1 MQKEFKVT
9 VIDTRRC
16 VITVEAKNE
25 QEAQEKALD
34 IVSDA
39 PGDYFEP
46 DYPDYDTEKVVEL
59 QEDS

>member
-1 MQKEFKVT
+1 MQKRFEVT

-25 QEAQEKALD
+25 QEAREKALD

-46 DYPDYDTEKVVEL
+46 DYPDYDTEKVVES
-59 QEDS
+59 QEA